1 MLRRPFLQH
10 RGGSVEA
17 RGFSTS
23 SDEEAF
29 FLASFQAFRHGLFA
43 VDQLMTF
50 KLYENLAEDCWERHR
65 EQHGG
70 HDSGRR
76 ASRQD
81 CRSCAEEEGHLGRDP
96 DVPGDE
102 EGSGSVE
109 SGHSED
115 DRGKRNGSAA
125 DAFKKEYGKDSVP
138 AGYDVD
144 HVIDLQLG
152 SADHVSNMRPLDASV
167 NRSMGAQIRYPIKDL
182 PEGTKSAT

>member
-1 MLRRPFLQH
+1 M
-10 RGGSVEA
+10 
-17 RGFSTS
+17 
-23 SDEEAF
+23 
-29 FLASFQAFRHGLFA
+29 
-43 VDQLMTF
+43 
-50 KLYENLAEDCWERHR
+50 
-65 EQHGG
+65 
-70 HDSGRR
+70 
-76 ASRQD
+76 
-81 CRSCAEEEGHLGRDP
+81 GRDS

-109 SGHSED
+109 GRHSED
-115 DRGKRNGSAA
+115 KTGGGRNGSAA